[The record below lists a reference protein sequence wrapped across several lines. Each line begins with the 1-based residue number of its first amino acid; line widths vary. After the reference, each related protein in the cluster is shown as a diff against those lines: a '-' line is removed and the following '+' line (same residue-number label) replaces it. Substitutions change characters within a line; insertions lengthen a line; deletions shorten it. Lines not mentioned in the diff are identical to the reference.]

1 MGWAKAIQT
10 LSRGFV
16 ISQIFF
22 KTLPKGFAS
31 FRFF

>member
-1 MGWAKAIQT
+1 MGWAKAMQT

-16 ISQIFF
+16 ISQILL

-31 FRFF
+31 FCVF